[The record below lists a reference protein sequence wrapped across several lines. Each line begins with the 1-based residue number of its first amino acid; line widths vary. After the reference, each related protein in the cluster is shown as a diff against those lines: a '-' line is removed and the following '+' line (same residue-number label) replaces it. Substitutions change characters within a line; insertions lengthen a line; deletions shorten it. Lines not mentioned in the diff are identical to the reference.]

1 MDDDKLYVVMAL
13 VFISMILFAL
23 LGGGSSGDPR
33 CDKWKGKPKSYLAC
47 MGGNANADRN
57 R

>member
-1 MDDDKLYVVMAL
+1 MNDDKLYVVMAL
-13 VFISMILFAL
+13 AFISMILFAL